1 MSVWVEFIM
10 NGMKAFAFICVAL
23 HLLVLVF
30 QSSLFCDLFI
40 PAWMTDGNIF
50 HLFILALPVV
60 STLCLLPSSQV
71 LKKPGWLSALLC
83 GLVYAAVIVFSSAHL
98 CSGISDWS
106 RVVLIP
112 LTVLSLT
119 FCAPLLL
126 TRSAYRSI
134 FWILAVL
141 FALHT
146 IFILFCMVT
155 DTTSAFGRSLVQG
168 PGREK
173 SLFGLILLRTDGLY
187 GNPNT
192 LGSFL
197 MYLPAVLLSEAMI
210 AGRFLSS
217 AATVLLSIVSMGL
230 LGSFSRGAQLTAL
243 LGAMFPAV
251 QLSKRSKVLS
261 TVASL
266 FLVSFMVF
274 AMQPSMNSS
283 RQTGQSKALATTAGI
298 DTVAVS
304 EVSSGRSDLWRK
316 TLERID
322 RSSALGT
329 GLVGADSAEGS
340 PHNFLLANLLYFGCF
355 GTISLIAMLAV
366 LGKSIWNRTRQYPEL
381 MPIAGVLAAV
391 LLIHGQIE
399 YVLTYPLF
407 LSNSLFWF
415 LSGYACFSSF
425 DLGSRTEQRNI
436 STDKSAAYANSGCPR

>member
-1 MSVWVEFIM
+1 M

-23 HLLVLVF
+23 HLLLLVF
-30 QSSLFCDLFI
+30 QSSLFCDLLI
-40 PAWMTDGNIF
+40 PAWMTEGNIF
-50 HLFILALPVV
+50 HLFLLTLPVV
-60 STLCLLPSSQV
+60 SVLCLLSSNQV
-71 LKKPGWLSALLC
+71 LKKPGWLPALVC

-126 TRSAYRSI
+126 TRSSYRSI

-146 IFILFCMVT
+146 VFILFCMVT

-168 PGREK
+168 SGREK

-197 MYLPAVLLSEAMI
+197 MYLPAVLLSEAMMT
-210 AGRFLSS
+210 GRSLSS
-217 AATVLLSIVSMGL
+217 AATVLLSIISMGL

-261 TVASL
+261 TVTSSL
-266 FLVSFMVF
+266 LVLLMVA
-274 AMQPSMNSS
+274 AMQPSMNVSDRS
-283 RQTGQSKALATTAGI
+283 GRSKAQATNAGI
-298 DTVAVS
+298 STVAVS

-316 TLERID
+316 TLAEID

-329 GLVGADSAEGS
+329 GLVGADSAEES

-355 GTISLIAMLAV
+355 GTIALIVMLAV
-366 LGKSIWNRTRQYPEL
+366 LGKNIWNRTRQYPEL
-381 MPIAGVLAAV
+381 MPIAGLLAAV
-391 LLIHGQIE
+391 FLIHGQIE

-415 LSGYACFSSF
+415 LCGYACFATLESG
-425 DLGSRTEQRNI
+425 GSLEQR
-436 STDKSAAYANSGCPR
+436 SPSGKAAAYADSGCQR